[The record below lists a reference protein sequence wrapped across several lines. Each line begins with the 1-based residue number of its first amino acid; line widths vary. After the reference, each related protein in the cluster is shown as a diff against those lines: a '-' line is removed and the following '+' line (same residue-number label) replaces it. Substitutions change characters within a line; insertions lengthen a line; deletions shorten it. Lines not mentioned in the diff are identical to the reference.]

1 MRRGREE
8 NAEFAEGE
16 RQGTRSRKG
25 RLGTQSTGERGEA
38 KAQCRE
44 GRWHGGAG
52 GLGGLYVGSVV
63 RVVTG
68 PGLPAW
74 GSYGT
79 AQPFRRTGR
88 VVARGGEKS

>member
-1 MRRGREE
+1 MAHRP
-8 NAEFAEGE
+8 
-16 RQGTRSRKG
+16 
-25 RLGTQSTGERGEA
+25 
-38 KAQCRE
+38 E
-44 GRWHGGAG
+44 GRCHAG
-52 GLGGLYVGSVV
+52 CGWLGGRYLGIEV

-88 VVARGGEKS
+88 VVARGKGSREG